1 MGRKLD
7 LLSAVERAARFV
19 LNRQGFQSLTVPTCA
34 GPLHVYD
41 ARGPVALPTIVLL
54 HGLGS
59 AATAFGPLLTRM
71 LPHSG
76 RLLAPDLPG
85 HGFSPEPAG
94 SLTPERLFA
103 AISELL
109 DGRVAEPM
117 ILVGSSLGGALAIR
131 YALERPGRLVG
142 LALVSP
148 AGARTTPHEW
158 DELRGIFDIE
168 SAADA
173 RKLLERLYHR
183 APWYLAALAPGLRD
197 VMKRAAIR
205 DVVSG
210 ATLEDLPTP
219 ESLSELAMPILLLWG
234 QSERLLPPSS
244 LTYFR
249 RHLPGHA
256 VIEEPAGFGH
266 SPHFDDPGRLATR
279 LLAFARTVMSPGASR
294 ARSLG

>member
-1 MGRKLD
+1 MGRKVD
-7 LLSAVERAARFV
+7 LLSTVERAARFV
-19 LNRQGFQSLTVPTCA
+19 LNRQGFESLTVATCA
-34 GPLHVYD
+34 GPLHVYE

-85 HGFSPEPAG
+85 HGFSPEPTG

-109 DGRVAEPM
+109 DALVAEPM

-148 AGARTTPHEW
+148 AGARTTPDEW
-158 DELRGIFDIE
+158 DELRSIFDIE
-168 SAADA
+168 SAGDA
-173 RKLLERLYHR
+173 RKLLARLYHR

-197 VMKRAAIR
+197 VMQRAAIR

-219 ESLSELAMPILLLWG
+219 ESLSALAMPILLLWG

-244 LTYFR
+244 LRYFR
-249 RHLPGHA
+249 RHLPAHA
-256 VIEEPAGFGH
+256 VIEEPVGFGH
-266 SPHFDDPGRLATR
+266 SPHFDAPGRLATR
-279 LLAFARTVMSPGASR
+279 LLAFARTVTGPGAPGPR
-294 ARSLG
+294 